1 MDKLF
6 VYPALFVA
14 SPFILLVAVVIKLD
28 GWINPENAGSVFYTE
43 PRISADK
50 LFKVIKFRTVT
61 RKGLQWV
68 YEKPETRSISRCYP
82 RTQAGKFVLKWY
94 FDEIPQL
101 FNILRGEM
109 SFVGPRPHIIKV
121 YKDDI
126 QEGCFYRKIIKAGLF
141 GIPQAC
147 KRNLKH
153 ERIFSQVGQRRKT
166 AIQALR
172 TIDGIYANECMNRS
186 IFGILIFDWVIIA
199 RFFTIF
205 MRGNTLDEVREE
217 Y

>member
-14 SPFILLVAVVIKLD
+14 SPSILLVAGIIKLD

-43 PRISADK
+43 PRMSADK
-50 LFKVIKFRTVT
+50 LFKLIKFRTAT
-61 RKGLQWV
+61 KEALQWV
-68 YEKPETRSISRCYP
+68 RERPERRSISYCYP
-82 RTQAGKFVLKWY
+82 RTQAGKFIIKCY
-94 FDEIPQL
+94 FDEVPQL
-101 FNILRGEM
+101 FNILKGEM
-109 SFVGPRPHIIKV
+109 SFVGPRPHIINV

-126 QEGCFYRKIIKAGLF
+126 QKGCFYRKIIKAGLF

-153 ERIFSQVGQRRKT
+153 ERIFSQVGQRRKSAT
-166 AIQALR
+166 QVLR

-186 IFGILIFDWVIIA
+186 IFGLLIFDWAIMA

-205 MRGNTLDEVREE
+205 MRGNMLDETRKE